1 MTSIDAVPLDEFDA
15 EATVG
20 DAGECDAKR
29 VLFNV
34 GHPAQVHLFRNA
46 IADLQA
52 MGHETLVAS
61 RHKEVA
67 IDLLDAYGIEHV
79 PMTRQADSFPG
90 LVAEMFVNE
99 KRLYQLARKFEP
111 DVIVSRLAPPPV
123 HVSKLVGCKNLIVC
137 DTLRGSM
144 ALRRINHAMTLRWV
158 DRILVPDQFQLAIDP
173 GKRRH
178 LPFQELAY
186 LHPTYFTPDRSV
198 LEKHGIDPDERYFL
212 LRLTGWG
219 AYHDAGHSGLSPEG
233 MRELVDFLQD
243 HGTVYLSAEEGVPD
257 DLAHLTLSTPPADV
271 HHVMYYA
278 DMYLGDSCTMSA
290 EAAILGTPAIRTNSI
305 VGTTGEMIYKA
316 LKRYGLLQSI
326 RDERKAIEAAKEL
339 VLHPPDRAELQ
350 RRREWMLREQM
361 DVNRVMVDEILAMAG
376 TSREASPRPL
386 PVSDGDVAAPV
397 AAVGVPSE
405 DDGSE
410 DADVGDRDGNRTPRS
425 GDGPPVEATDGGT
438 DSRTTGDVE
447 GDDA

>member
-1 MTSIDAVPLDEFDA
+1 MTSIDAVTVDEFEQFVDGERDA
-15 EATVG
+15 EP
-20 DAGECDAKR
+20 KR
-29 VLFNV
+29 ILFNV

-46 IADLQA
+46 IADLEA

-67 IDLLDAYGIEHV
+67 IDLLDAYDIEHV
-79 PMTRQADSFPG
+79 PMTHQADSFPG
-90 LVAEMFVNE
+90 LVWEMFVNE
-99 KRLYQLARKFEP
+99 KRLYQLAREFEP

-144 ALRRINHAMTLRWV
+144 ALRRIQHAMTLRWV
-158 DRILVPDQFQLAIDP
+158 DRILVPDQFQLDIDP

-186 LHPTYFTPDRSV
+186 LHPKHFTPDPSV

-233 MRELVDFLQD
+233 MRELVEFLED
-243 HGTVYLSAEEGVPD
+243 HGTVYLSAEEGVPE
-257 DLAHLTLSTPPADV
+257 DLQHLTLSTPPEDV

-326 RDERKAIEAAKEL
+326 RDERKAIEAAKDL
-339 VLHPPDRAELQ
+339 VLDPPDRAELQ
-350 RRREWMLREQM
+350 RRREWMLDEQM
-361 DVNRVMVDEILAMAG
+361 DVNRVMVDEILAIAG

-386 PVSDGDVAAPV
+386 EARDEDVEAAVATVGVDDDVDGTDTVDGDP
-397 AAVGVPSE
+397 
-405 DDGSE
+405 DDDLRANDE
-410 DADVGDRDGNRTPRS
+410 PHM
-425 GDGPPVEATDGGT
+425 EATDGGT
-438 DSRTTGDVE
+438 DLVDRTETE

>member
-1 MTSIDAVPLDEFDA
+1 MTSIDAVSAEEFEAFVDGERDA
-15 EATVG
+15 
-20 DAGECDAKR
+20 DPKR

-46 IADLQA
+46 IADLEA

-61 RHKEVA
+61 RYKEVA
-67 IDLLDAYGIEHV
+67 IDLLDAYDVEHV
-79 PMTRQADSFPG
+79 PMTEQADSFPG
-90 LVAEMFVNE
+90 LVWEMCVNE
-99 KRLYQLARKFEP
+99 KRLYGLAREFEP

-137 DTLRGSM
+137 DTLRGSK
-144 ALRRINHAMTLRWV
+144 ALRRINHALTLRWV
-158 DRILVPDQFQLAIDP
+158 DRVLVPDQFRLDIDP

-186 LHPTYFTPDRSV
+186 LHPTHFTPDPSV
-198 LEKHGIDPDERYFL
+198 LETHGVDPDERYFL

-257 DLAHLTLSTPPADV
+257 DLRHLTLSTPPEDV

-278 DMYLGDSCTMSA
+278 DLYLGDSCTMAA

-316 LKRYGLLQSI
+316 LARYGLLQSI
-326 RDERKAIEAAKEL
+326 RDERAAIAAAKDL
-339 VLHPPDRAELQ
+339 VLNPPDRAELQ
-350 RRREWMLREQM
+350 RRRERMLDEQM
-361 DVNRVMVDEILAMAG
+361 DVNRVLVDEILAMAG
-376 TSREASPRPL
+376 SSRASSPRQLAARDADVDASVATVGTEPDGDGTDGGDEAGT
-386 PVSDGDVAAPV
+386 VDDVEARSDGDPQ
-397 AAVGVPSE
+397 
-405 DDGSE
+405 
-410 DADVGDRDGNRTPRS
+410 
-425 GDGPPVEATDGGT
+425 VEATDGGPDQSDPT
-438 DSRTTGDVE
+438 RTE